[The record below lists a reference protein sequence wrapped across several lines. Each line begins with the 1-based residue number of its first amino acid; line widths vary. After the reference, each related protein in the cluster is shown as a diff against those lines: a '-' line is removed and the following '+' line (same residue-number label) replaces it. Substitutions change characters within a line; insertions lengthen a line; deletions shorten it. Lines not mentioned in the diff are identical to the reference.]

1 MVSPE
6 QWVFADQHSADNF
19 DKVDGHNHYSMVAH
33 YLQRLVAQVLDMI
46 VGMAVVEIEP
56 ALVVGPFV
64 VDQYWMIDQDEES
77 QYLFE
82 PESLQ
87 IRRHYPEIVIES
99 LRQEA
104 FVMQLEKLGVNIQ
117 QVALV
122 LATHSP

>member
-6 QWVFADQHSADNF
+6 QWVFADQHYADNL
-19 DKVDGHNHYSMVAH
+19 DKVDGRNHYSMVAH

-46 VGMAVVEIEP
+46 AGNAVVEIEA
-56 ALVVGPFV
+56 ALVVGPFA
-64 VDQYWMIDQDEES
+64 VDQYRMIDQDEES
-77 QYLFE
+77 QYLFG

-99 LRQEA
+99 LSQE
-104 FVMQLEKLGVNIQ
+104 VVVLQ
-117 QVALV
+117 QVTLV

>member
-1 MVSPE
+1 
-6 QWVFADQHSADNF
+6 
-19 DKVDGHNHYSMVAH
+19 MVAH

-46 VGMAVVEIEP
+46 AGKAVVEIEA
-56 ALVVGPFV
+56 ALVVGPFA

-99 LRQEA
+99 LSQE
-104 FVMQLEKLGVNIQ
+104 VVVLQ

-122 LATHSP
+122 LATHLPYQV

>member
-6 QWVFADQHSADNF
+6 QWVFADQHYADNL
-19 DKVDGHNHYSMVAH
+19 DKVDGRNHYSMVVH

-46 VGMAVVEIEP
+46 AGKAVVEIEA
-56 ALVVGPFV
+56 ALVVGPFA

-99 LRQEA
+99 LSQE
-104 FVMQLEKLGVNIQ
+104 VVVLQ
-117 QVALV
+117 QVTLV